1 MCFICKRYW
10 QLTAKNAFQ
19 YWSREYLWRAGQR
32 DFLAADHKSMPAKN
46 CLRNNLLSLLTNLFV
61 STLSIKVKVL
71 RMCLGC
77 KLYIQ
82 ELLWSFYHSV
92 TFILDFEFQP
102 QDRKEAAEKT
112 RD

>member
-1 MCFICKRYW
+1 MF
-10 QLTAKNAFQ
+10 
-19 YWSREYLWRAGQR
+19 
-32 DFLAADHKSMPAKN
+32 
-46 CLRNNLLSLLTNLFV
+46 
-61 STLSIKVKVL
+61 
-71 RMCLGC
+71 LGC
-77 KLYIQ
+77 KLYIE